1 MKRVFNL
8 TLVLG
13 LLTGST
19 GSQAL
24 PSQLEAIGTDAKS
37 GAKSW
42 QLLVGGKPYQIRGVG
57 CAKATGANGTDYLQ
71 LAQQMGA
78 NTVRTWGLTHSD
90 RNYLDRAAELGLQVA
105 VGIWLPYP
113 KADVLYQN
121 PDAPELRSLR
131 SEILDRVEAY
141 RNHPALM
148 LWVVGNEVLHMIEEP
163 AERSGFLRFL
173 EDLVQEI
180 KRRDPDH
187 LVTYAATGSVDLQA
201 LKQSVP
207 SLDLIGV
214 NLYGDPRKMQ
224 TRKRAAGES
233 KPLLFTE
240 FGPRR
245 PEDMGA
251 DTLGYARVPT
261 DREKTQRYLRR
272 LNQLQSLDQQT
283 LGAFVFRLGDPK
295 SDDLHWWNL
304 SLGEYPRAAYAAVAR
319 HYGGAD
325 PGKIPICKAQ
335 PINRS
340 QVTSGESLQLKVSEL
355 SQSGAKYGVHF
366 WPINPA
372 DRHQPASV
380 LLSPEHVFTAPNVQ
394 VSAPQQPG
402 DYWLITQVINH
413 HGNACMKRI
422 SLRVTP

>member
-1 MKRVFNL
+1 MRSAIRMSL
-8 TLVLG
+8 SLS
-13 LLTGST
+13 LLASAMY
-19 GSQAL
+19 SHAL
-24 PSQLEAIGTDAKS
+24 PSRLESVDADTNS
-37 GAKSW
+37 GSQRW
-42 QLLVGGKPYQIRGVG
+42 QLVVAGEPYQIRGVG
-57 CAKATGANGTDYLQ
+57 CAQASGANGTDYLQ
-71 LAQQMGA
+71 LAQQLGA
-78 NTVRTWGLTHSD
+78 NTVRTWGLTHTD

-113 KADVLYQN
+113 KSQAIYRN
-121 PDAPELRSLR
+121 PDAPELQKLR
-131 SEILDRVEAY
+131 SEILARVEAL
-141 RNHPALM
+141 RSHPAVM
-148 LWVVGNEVLHMIEEP
+148 LWVAGNEVLHMIDEP

-173 EDLVQEI
+173 EDLVLEI

-207 SLDLIGV
+207 SLDLIGI

-224 TRKRAAGES
+224 QRKLEANEIR
-233 KPLLFTE
+233 PLLFTE

-251 DTLGYARVPT
+251 DNLGHARVPT
-261 DREKTQRYLRR
+261 DAEKTQRYQRR

-295 SDDLHWWNL
+295 PDDLHWWNL

-325 PGKIPICKAQ
+325 PGKIPTCKAQ

-355 SQSGAKYGVHF
+355 SQSGAKYGVRF

-413 HGNACMKRI
+413 HGNACMQRI
-422 SLRVTP
+422 SLRVTL